1 LDYDAKKIYL
11 LDDTQRPEVQAL
23 AQELG
28 CEYRTRPDN
37 HHAKAGNLN
46 QAIAHTSGELIVVFD
61 ADFVPTKNFL
71 TRTVGFFQDTQVALV
86 QTPQTFYNPD
96 PIARNLGL
104 ENTLTPD
111 EEVFY
116 RQIQPI
122 RDGVGGV
129 ICAGTSFVVRRSA
142 LIATGCFVTESLSE
156 DYFTGIRLAAKGYR
170 VLYLNEKLSAG
181 LAAENISVQAL
192 QRTRWAQGTLQAFF
206 IKTNPLTIPGLN
218 LLQRLAHLEGLLH
231 WFTSPAR
238 VGLLFIPLAY
248 AFLHIIPVRATG
260 AEVLYFFV
268 PFYLVQITAFS
279 WLNSRSRS
287 AVLSDVYSLV
297 LAFPLAVTVIKVM
310 LNPFGKGFKVTPKG
324 GVSDRFS
331 FNWQLAF
338 PLIAIFIV
346 TAISLWMNLGT
357 YLIMGTWQ
365 PSMPVQVA
373 QQLKGIGLGWV
384 WSAYNLLML
393 SIALLILVDVPR
405 TSPYEWYGLRR
416 TMRVQ
421 VGEQT
426 FWGFTTAISE
436 VGVEV
441 TLTQTDLL
449 KMNEMRMLP
458 AQVELMEE
466 ELVLPGQIASVDL
479 SDEFPV
485 MQVLFESLNLNQ
497 QRGLVELLYCR
508 PGQWKSR
515 CSPGEFES
523 LGLLFKILLRPRFL
537 FERKAHIRA
546 IAVAQR

>member
-1 LDYDAKKIYL
+1 
-11 LDDTQRPEVQAL
+11 
-23 AQELG
+23 
-28 CEYRTRPDN
+28 
-37 HHAKAGNLN
+37 
-46 QAIAHTSGELIVVFD
+46 
-61 ADFVPTKNFL
+61 
-71 TRTVGFFQDTQVALV
+71 
-86 QTPQTFYNPD
+86 
-96 PIARNLGL
+96 
-104 ENTLTPD
+104 
-111 EEVFY
+111 
-116 RQIQPI
+116 
-122 RDGVGGV
+122 
-129 ICAGTSFVVRRSA
+129 
-142 LIATGCFVTESLSE
+142 
-156 DYFTGIRLAAKGYR
+156 
-170 VLYLNEKLSAG
+170 
-181 LAAENISVQAL
+181 
-192 QRTRWAQGTLQAFF
+192 
-206 IKTNPLTIPGLN
+206 
-218 LLQRLAHLEGLLH
+218 
-231 WFTSPAR
+231 
-238 VGLLFIPLAY
+238 
-248 AFLHIIPVRATG
+248 
-260 AEVLYFFV
+260 
-268 PFYLVQITAFS
+268 
-279 WLNSRSRS
+279 
-287 AVLSDVYSLV
+287 
-297 LAFPLAVTVIKVM
+297 
-310 LNPFGKGFKVTPKG
+310 
-324 GVSDRFS
+324 VSDRFS